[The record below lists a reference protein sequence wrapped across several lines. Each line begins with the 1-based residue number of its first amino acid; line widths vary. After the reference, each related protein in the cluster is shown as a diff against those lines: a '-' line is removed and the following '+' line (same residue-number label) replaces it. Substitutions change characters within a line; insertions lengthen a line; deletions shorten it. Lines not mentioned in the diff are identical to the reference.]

1 MQPADSAQPDPDDA
15 RFEDREDAPFLAEQ
29 ASARPSQAKSKAA
42 AASREKLRIRLMVTL
57 FTIILLVETGNAMTS
72 GPTTRIYEAIA
83 CKSYYEA
90 TDPSK
95 IGSDGQVPESLCKG
109 KEVQGEV
116 AIVKGYGEL
125 FDGVASIL
133 LAVPYGLLADRI
145 GRKPTIL
152 LSIPGFVLNILI
164 TGVTLYFSNIFP
176 LRAVWLSA
184 LSWLIGGGLVVAAA
198 IIWTMMADVTTE
210 EQR

>member
-1 MQPADSAQPDPDDA
+1 MQPDPDDG

-29 ASARPSQAKSKAA
+29 ASARPSHAVSKAA

-57 FTIILLVETGNAMTS
+57 FIIILLVETGNAMTT

-90 TDPSK
+90 TDPSQ

-109 KEVQGEV
+109 NEVQGEV

-152 LSIPGFVLNILI
+152 LSLPGFVLNILI
-164 TGVTLYFSNIFP
+164 TGVTLYFSSIFP
-176 LRAVWLSA
+176 LRAVWLSS